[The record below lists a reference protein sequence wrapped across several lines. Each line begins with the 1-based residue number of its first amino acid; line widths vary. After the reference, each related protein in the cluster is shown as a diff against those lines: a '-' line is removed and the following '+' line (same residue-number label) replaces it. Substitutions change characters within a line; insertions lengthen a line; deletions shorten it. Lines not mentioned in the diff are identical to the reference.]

1 VDARPASGCRECP
14 AGRDAL
20 TGWGRLDVTAAIA
33 RAQAGGVPPADRL
46 EPNDDAGPDARRLWG
61 ERGGT
66 VAATLDFWEDRDDV
80 YAVRLAAGQALTAS
94 LRGPAGARLVLWRP
108 GTERVA
114 AVPLPAGPARVAS
127 STAGGGI
134 HRVAYR
140 VPAGAGGWYLVHT
153 RMAAAGAG
161 AYTLAYEKR

>member
-1 VDARPASGCRECP
+1 MVRSTKRPSGSV
-14 AGRDAL
+14 GM
-20 TGWGRLDVTAAIA
+20 
-33 RAQAGGVPPADRL
+33 
-46 EPNDDAGPDARRLWG
+46 G
-61 ERGGT
+61 EIFS
-66 VAATLDFWEDRDDV
+66 TL
-80 YAVRLAAGQALTAS
+80 A
-94 LRGPAGARLVLWRP
+94 AGARLVLWRP